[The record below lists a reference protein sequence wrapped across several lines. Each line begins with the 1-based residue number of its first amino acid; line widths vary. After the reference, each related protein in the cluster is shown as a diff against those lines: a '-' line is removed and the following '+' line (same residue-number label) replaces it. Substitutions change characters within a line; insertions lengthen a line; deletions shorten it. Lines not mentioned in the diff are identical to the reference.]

1 MAFFNPADYE
11 ARRRRATQSFGATG
25 AMNAYAN
32 FLSKQRG
39 SSSRRNMMEQY
50 DRAQPQITTAYS
62 RRGLQ
67 GPNVQSGIFARG
79 LQDFAKQ
86 RARGLQEFDQGQLE
100 SQRGY
105 DLGEAQRLEAFRNQ
119 LADMESEKAQTI
131 ADTARQLFAN
141 RVGAVQ

>member
-1 MAFFNPADYE
+1 MTYNPADYE
-11 ARRRRATQSFGATG
+11 ARRRGYTQQYAATG
-25 AMNAYAN
+25 AMNAYAQ

-39 SSSRRNMMEQY
+39 SSSRRNMMEEY
-50 DRAQPQITTAYS
+50 DRAQPQIAAGYA

-105 DLGEAQRLEAFRNQ
+105 DVGEAQRLEAFRNQ

-141 RVGAVQ
+141 RVGAI

>member
-1 MAFFNPADYE
+1 MAYNPADYE
-11 ARRRRATQSFGATG
+11 ARRRGYTQQYAATG
-25 AMNAYAN
+25 AMNAYAQ

-39 SSSRRNMMEQY
+39 SSSRRNMMEEY
-50 DRAQPQITTAYS
+50 DRAQPQIAAGYA

-105 DLGEAQRLEAFRNQ
+105 DFGEAQRLEAFRNQ

-141 RVGAVQ
+141 RVGAI

>member
-1 MAFFNPADYE
+1 MTYNPADYE
-11 ARRRRATQSFGATG
+11 ARRRGYTQQYAATG
-25 AMNAYAN
+25 AMNAYAQ

-39 SSSRRNMMEQY
+39 SSSRRNMMEEY
-50 DRAQPQITTAYS
+50 DRAQPQIAAGYA

-86 RARGLQEFDQGQLE
+86 RAQGLQQFDQGQLE
-100 SQRGY
+100 GQRGY
-105 DLGEAQRLEAFRNQ
+105 DLGEAQRLEGFKNQ

-131 ADTARQLFAN
+131 ADAARQLYAN
-141 RVGAVQ
+141 RMGAV

>member
-1 MAFFNPADYE
+1 MAYNPADYE
-11 ARRRRATQSFGATG
+11 ARRRGYTQQYAATG

-32 FLSKQRG
+32 FLSQQRG
-39 SSSRRNMMEQY
+39 TRDRTNMMDQY
-50 DRAQPQITTAYS
+50 DKAQPQIAAGYA

-86 RARGLQEFDQGQLE
+86 RAQGLQQFDQGQQE
-100 SQRGY
+100 SNRAY
-105 DLGEAQRLEAFRNQ
+105 DLTEAQRLEAFRNQ

-131 ADTARQLFAN
+131 ADAARQLFAN
-141 RVGAVQ
+141 RVGAV